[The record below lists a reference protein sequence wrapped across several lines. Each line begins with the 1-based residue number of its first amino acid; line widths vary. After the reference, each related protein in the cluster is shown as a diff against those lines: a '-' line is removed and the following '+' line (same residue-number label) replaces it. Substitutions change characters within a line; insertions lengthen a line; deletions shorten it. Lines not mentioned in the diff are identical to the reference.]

1 MTRFTVLIGARTSS
15 TDRCF
20 ICLYKNAGLA
30 DDNPIFYPWGR
41 APQSSSGNVASAS
54 SAASTASGGSAPKQK
69 KARTETAQ
77 AGLAGAEE
85 GEGEGEE
92 EEVLELGR
100 LRLRIGAPLTPALQR
115 GFMTWLIERQECSRV
130 DEAAVQVDV
139 LQRLFRQALAVREFK
154 LWRAGLRAGSEAVE
168 GGPLDLRLAPGSL
181 ADKGTVR
188 EVVAEANLKD
198 VIRDEGTQEEQVAMA
213 LLSHWLADAGDTLHR
228 LQGGAAYDSE
238 GSSDEE
244 GDVFGSKRKRKR
256 LSTGKAS
263 PSFHSPSRRV
273 RRALNRIVC
282 FASRPVI
289 LIEIDIHIHTYVHA
303 RRPA

>member
-1 MTRFTVLIGARTSS
+1 MTRFTVLIGARTAS
-15 TDRCF
+15 TDHCF
-20 ICLYKNAGLA
+20 ICLHKNAGLA

-41 APQSSSGNVASAS
+41 APQSSSGSVASSS

-69 KARTETAQ
+69 KAQMETAQ
-77 AGLAGAEE
+77 AGVAGV
-85 GEGEGEE
+85 

-115 GFMTWLIERQECSRV
+115 GFITWVIDRQECSRV
-130 DEAAVQVDV
+130 EEAAVQVDV
-139 LQRLFRQALAVREFK
+139 LQRLFRQVLAVREFK
-154 LWRAGLRAGSEAVE
+154 LWRASLRAGSEAVE
-168 GGPLDLRLAPGSL
+168 GGPLDLCLAPGSL

-198 VIRDEGTQEEQVAMA
+198 VIRDEGTPEEQVAMA

-238 GSSDEE
+238 GSSDDE

-289 LIEIDIHIHTYVHA
+289 LIEIDTHIHTYVHA